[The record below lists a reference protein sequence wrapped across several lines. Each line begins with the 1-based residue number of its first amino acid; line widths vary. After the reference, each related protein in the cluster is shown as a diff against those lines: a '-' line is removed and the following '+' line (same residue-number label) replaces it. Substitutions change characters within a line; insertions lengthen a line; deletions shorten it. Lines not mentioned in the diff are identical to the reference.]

1 MRLYPLLGACA
12 LAGLV
17 SDTPVRAQPVSGS
30 HILGPPAAAAP
41 GPAGSHGGPDNR
53 GDQSSRISLRMALE
67 AAWQRSTAA
76 RESEGAR
83 RRAQAERFA
92 AGTALPG
99 PPSLE
104 LSHRDDRMQSAA
116 GKRTTD
122 LAVALPL
129 WLPGQRAARADALTA
144 ASTRTE
150 AAEQWARLQ
159 LAGTLRE
166 AAWQLVGLHAE
177 LAQADAQAQLLERLA
192 EDVDRRVRAGD
203 LARADALAARAEHLA
218 ARAVVI
224 EVRQRLAA
232 ARARWALLTG
242 RTADPDPGAFDP
254 AEDAASPA
262 DAGSHP
268 EWQLARESL
277 EVARRRLELV
287 RLSRRDPPQLTL
299 GVRQETPGLGAAAQG
314 SVLVG
319 LRMPLDT
326 VARNHPLETAA
337 LAELEVARN
346 HEARTLER
354 IERDIGAARETRQA
368 IRMQREAE
376 SARARLLR
384 ERATLIE
391 RSFQAGESPL
401 PELLRALAAAAQADS
416 AVARQDAALG
426 LAHARLQ
433 QALGV
438 MP

>member
-1 MRLYPLLGACA
+1 MRLHPSLGTCV
-12 LAGLV
+12 LAGLL
-17 SDTPVRAQPVSGS
+17 SGSPVHAQPVSGS
-30 HILGPPAAAAP
+30 HIVSAPAAAAP
-41 GPAGSHGGPDNR
+41 GPAGSHGGPDAR
-53 GDQSSRISLRMALE
+53 GDLGPRISLRMALE

-76 RESEGAR
+76 LESEGAR
-83 RRAQAERFA
+83 RRAQAERLA
-92 AGTALPG
+92 ADTALAG

-104 LSHRDDRMQSAA
+104 LIHRDDRMQSAA

-122 LAVALPL
+122 LALALPL
-129 WLPGQRAARADALTA
+129 WLPGQRGARADALTT
-144 ASTRTE
+144 ASARTE
-150 AAEQWARLQ
+150 AAEQWTRLQ
-159 LAGTLRE
+159 LAGTVRE
-166 AAWQLVGLHAE
+166 AAWQLVGLRAE
-177 LAQADAQAQLLERLA
+177 VAQADALAHLLARLA
-192 EDVDRRVRAGD
+192 DDVDRRVQAGD

-218 ARAVVI
+218 ARAVAI

-232 ARARWALLTG
+232 ARARWVLITG

-254 AEDAASPA
+254 EENAASPG

-268 EWQLARESL
+268 ESQLARESL

-287 RLSRRDPPQLTL
+287 RVSRRDPPQLTL
-299 GVRQETPGLGAAAQG
+299 GVRQESPGLGAAAQG
-314 SVLVG
+314 SLLVG